1 MSKFFSDLNVWLA
14 LLVAD
19 HQYSAEAW
27 NWLRGLPGPT
37 LILCRYTQIGLLR
50 LLTTPEV
57 MGSIILTL
65 RRAWGVYDRWI
76 ADPRVEYHPEPRG
89 VDAVFRTATSPFA
102 GKSVPKLVGDC
113 YLLTHAE
120 GCHATLV
127 NLDGGLLALAARHG
141 HATLR
146 LSAGSR
152 K

>member
-14 LLVAD
+14 LLVAE

-50 LLTTPEV
+50 LLTIP
-57 MGSIILTL
+57 
-65 RRAWGVYDRWI
+65 
-76 ADPRVEYHPEPRG
+76 ADPRVEYHPEPWG

-113 YLLTHAE
+113 YLLAHAE

-146 LSAGSR
+146 LSTGSR